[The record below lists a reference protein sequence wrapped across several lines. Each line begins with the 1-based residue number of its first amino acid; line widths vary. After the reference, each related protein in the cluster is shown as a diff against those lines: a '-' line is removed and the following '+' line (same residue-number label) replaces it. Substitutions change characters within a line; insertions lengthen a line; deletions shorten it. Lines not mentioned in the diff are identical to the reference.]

1 MRAPLDTVHDI
12 YTYTYACIYI
22 YICTHART
30 FSCVSVVHTC
40 SLLRAPRQAQPFGHG
55 INIKGRVNI
64 INNLRYNGPSG
75 VGNKLVDMR
84 WGKVVSPSYLSLS
97 LFL

>member
-12 YTYTYACIYI
+12 YTYTYSYI

-30 FSCVSVVHTC
+30 FSCVSVVHTR